1 MKTDYNTQNA
11 PYEIFGS
18 RLSAAC
24 KLAGISNIQLSKMV
38 NVDPSHIS
46 RFRKGQRAPK
56 SSPQLAD
63 NIQKVL
69 YQKIS
74 EQGQLEQLRS
84 LMRDNITHLSATPT
98 DSPDLKDAFKKWLLV
113 FSTTDQTAAMSLIHG
128 IGNFSPDPALFEL
141 GKNEGQN
148 LIAQEN
154 GAQTGVTLD
163 RTGSAQLPS
172 QGNLNFYNNA
182 GLQEAV
188 LIFLDDV
195 IRRGGK
201 ELLLFSDLPMNW
213 LLDDPSYTM
222 KWKAAM
228 AKCVKC
234 GVHITIIHNIDRD
247 MKEMVEA
254 IYGWLPLYL
263 AGTIHPLYSQ
273 KPRGGRFFHTLFV
286 CPGVATIE
294 GWQVQSQKDNSLYR
308 LLYDPAQIRH
318 FASVFEDLKETSQP
332 LLKFIRNTKEDGKS
346 ASTAEPSDLVCPV
359 ISLSGTSI
367 LIEKNSVTVKRQTE
381 PYFGFVFYHPTMI
394 RAFTQI
400 AQSTKM

>member
-1 MKTDYNTQNA
+1 MKIDYNTQNA

-98 DSPDLKDAFKKWLLV
+98 DSPDLEDAFKKWLLN

-128 IGNFSPDPALFEL
+128 IGNFSPDPALMEM
-141 GKNEGQN
+141 GKND
-148 LIAQEN
+148 
-154 GAQTGVTLD
+154 VTLD
-163 RTGSAQLPS
+163 ITGSVQIPPKD
-172 QGNLNFYNNA
+172 NLSFYNNT

-188 LIFLDDV
+188 LLFLNDV
-195 IRRGGK
+195 IRCGGK

-213 LLDDPSYTM
+213 LLDDPSFM
-222 KWKAAM
+222 AKWKTAM
-228 AKCVKC
+228 AKCVKS
-234 GVHITIIHNIDRD
+234 GVRITIIHNIDRD

-254 IYGWLPLYL
+254 IYGWFPLYL
-263 AGTIHPLYSQ
+263 SGTIHPLYSH
-273 KPRGGRFFHTLFV
+273 KPSGGRFFHTLFV
-286 CPGVATIE
+286 CPGVAVIE
-294 GWQVQSQKDNSLYR
+294 GWQAQSPKDNGLYR
-308 LLYDPAQIRH
+308 LLYDPAQISH
-318 FASVFEDLKETSQP
+318 FASVFEDLKRNSKP
-332 LLKFIRNTKEDGKS
+332 LLKFIRNTKETVD
-346 ASTAEPSDLVCPV
+346 AAAAANPSDLVCPV

>member
-1 MKTDYNTQNA
+1 MSSTTSA

-24 KLAGISNIQLSKMV
+24 KLARISNIQLSKMV

-63 NIQKVL
+63 NIQKCL
-69 YQKIS
+69 YHRIC
-74 EQGQLEQLRS
+74 EQGQQEQLRV
-84 LMRDNITHLSATPT
+84 LMQDQIALLPSTKIDN
-98 DSPDLKDAFKKWLLV
+98 PDLESAFKKWLLNY
-113 FSTTDQTAAMSLIHG
+113 STTDQTAAMSLIHG
-128 IGNFSPDPALFEL
+128 IGNFSLDPAILEME
-141 GKNEGQN
+141 KNASLSSADLESDFQIRISAGNADSTSLPPKEN
-148 LIAQEN
+148 L
-154 GAQTGVTLD
+154 
-163 RTGSAQLPS
+163 S
-172 QGNLNFYNNA
+172 FYNNT

-188 LIFLDDV
+188 LQFLQDV
-195 IRRGGK
+195 IRYGGK

-228 AKCVKC
+228 AKCVKY
-234 GVHITIIHNIDRD
+234 GVRITIIHNIDRD

-273 KPRGGRFFHTLFV
+273 KTMGGRFYHTLFV
-286 CPGVATIE
+286 CPGIAAIE
-294 GWQVQSQKDNSLYR
+294 GWQSQSPKGNGLYR
-308 LLYDPAQIRH
+308 LLYDPAEIEH
-318 FASVFEDLKETSQP
+318 FASLFQDLKGFSQP
-332 LLKFIRNTKEDGKS
+332 LLKFIRNTREQDETATEPDTS
-346 ASTAEPSDLVCPV
+346 ALVCPV
-359 ISLSGTSI
+359 ISLNGTSI
-367 LIEKNSVTVKRQTE
+367 FIEKNSVTVKRQTE
-381 PYFGFVFYHPTMI
+381 PYFGFVFYHPMMI

-400 AQSTKM
+400 AELSP